1 MDKTSNP
8 EVKPPIE
15 KSKDQKLLVNGS
27 PGISQEVLDELSEEI
42 NNMLSYAVH
51 NGIIIKT
58 EVNSLIQNSN
68 VNDLINAHNLLCKN
82 IAPATPKSI
91 FFLKGLTR
99 NSSKKMFISRLP
111 GIRNLLILALFFLIM
126 FIASGMSVEV
136 NSVNLSKGI
145 LGNDGFQLLKII
157 IYLASISGMGVL
169 FFLLKNIIT
178 SLKEGT
184 LIPEDSVEYSIQ
196 ILLGIIAG
204 IIMTEIVPPGLLS
217 NSSFDKPV
225 LALLGGFSSDAIF
238 SILKGIIDK
247 LKNIFITSKN

>member
-1 MDKTSNP
+1 MTTTSNQ
-8 EVKPPIE
+8 EIKPSIKNAQNTKP
-15 KSKDQKLLVNGS
+15 LAVGS
-27 PGISQEVLDELSEEI
+27 PGISMEVINELSEEI
-42 NNMLSYAVH
+42 NNMLSYAVY

-91 FFLKGLTR
+91 YFLKGLTR

-111 GIRNLLILALFFLIM
+111 GIRNLLLLALFFLIM
-126 FIASGMSVEV
+126 FIVSGMSVEV
-136 NSVNLSKGI
+136 NSVNLARGI
-145 LGNDGFQLLKII
+145 LGNDGFRLLKII

-204 IIMTEIVPPGLLS
+204 IIMTEIVPSSFLN

-238 SILKGIIDK
+238 SILKGTIDK
-247 LKNIFITSKN
+247 LKNVFITPKN